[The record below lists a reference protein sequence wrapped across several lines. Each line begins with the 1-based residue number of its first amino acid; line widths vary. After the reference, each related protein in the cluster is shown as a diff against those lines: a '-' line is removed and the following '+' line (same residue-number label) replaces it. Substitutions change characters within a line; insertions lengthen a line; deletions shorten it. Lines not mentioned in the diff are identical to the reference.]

1 MSDVAIGWI
10 AFACVFGGALLGM
23 FLRAALP
30 EHHLSPESQ
39 DVVKLVMGLIS
50 IMSALVLG
58 LLIAFA
64 KSAYDTQS
72 NELAQISTDLIVLD
86 RIMTHYGPETQ
97 EARDLFRR
105 LVAAALDRMW
115 PENRSQ
121 PAPFA
126 PMAGAE
132 VPYDKLVEL
141 SPQHDTQRALQAQAL
156 GISSDILRTR
166 WLLGEQRHNA
176 IAMPFLVILVFW
188 LTVLFVSFGL
198 FAPSNATVVATL
210 FVCALSVSG
219 AIFLIL
225 DLDRPFEGL
234 IQFSSAPLR
243 DALMHLGQ

>member
-1 MSDVAIGWI
+1 MSDVAISWI

-23 FLRAALP
+23 FLRAALL

-39 DVVKLVMGLIS
+39 EVVNLVMGLIS

-64 KSAYDTQS
+64 KRAYDTQS

-97 EARDLFRR
+97 EARDLLRR

-126 PMAGAE
+126 PMAGTE
-132 VPYDKLVEL
+132 VPYDKIVKL

-156 GISSDILRTR
+156 GISSNILRTR

-176 IAMPFLVILVFW
+176 IAMPFLVMLVFW

-210 FVCALSVSG
+210 FVGALSVSG
-219 AIFLIL
+219 AIFLIM
-225 DLDRPFEGL
+225 DLDQPFEGL
-234 IQFSSAPLR
+234 IRFSSAPLR

>member
-30 EHHLSPESQ
+30 EQHLSPESK

-97 EARDLFRR
+97 EARDLLRR
-105 LVAAALDRMW
+105 FVAAALDRMW
-115 PENRSQ
+115 PEDRSQ

-126 PMAGAE
+126 PMAGTE
-132 VPYDKLVEL
+132 VPYDKIVKL

-166 WLLGEQRHNA
+166 WLLGEQRHSSM
-176 IAMPFLVILVFW
+176 AMPFLVMLVFW

-198 FAPSNATVVATL
+198 FAPPNATVVATL

-225 DLDRPFEGL
+225 ELDQPFEGL
-234 IQFSSAPLR
+234 IRFSSAPLR
-243 DALMHLGQ
+243 DALVHLGQ